1 MDSVS
6 ISMYQ
11 ILTLLILPS
20 VTVTYSL
27 SLTKIALP
35 YSLMPLNIPSW
46 RTSFKVISKI
56 LTGSLM
62 KTKDC
67 LYLSKDSSLFF
78 KAVRRLQISFFE
90 NSATFIL
97 FSENLLRQVEP

>member
-1 MDSVS
+1 MC
-6 ISMYQ
+6 Q
-11 ILTLLILPS
+11 ALAGLILPPA
-20 VTVTYSL
+20 TVISSL

-35 YSLMPLNIPSW
+35 YSLMPLKTPSW
-46 RTSFKVISKI
+46 RTSFRATSKI

-78 KAVRRLQISFFE
+78 KALRRLQISFLE
-90 NSATFIL
+90 NSATVIF
-97 FSENLLRQVEP
+97 FSENLLRQLEP